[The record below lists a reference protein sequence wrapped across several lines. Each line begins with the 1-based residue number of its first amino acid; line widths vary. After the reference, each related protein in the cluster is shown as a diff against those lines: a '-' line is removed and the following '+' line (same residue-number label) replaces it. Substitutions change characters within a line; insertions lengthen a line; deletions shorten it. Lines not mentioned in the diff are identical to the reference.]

1 MEFVNFEAIDSDQ
14 ESQENFEEEDILSGN
29 DNFIDDKSVE
39 GDTTQPSFYRF
50 VNQIRDLQ
58 EALNCDG
65 QSHVDHRDFQ
75 PEMYLCEP
83 RENVEFDNFEDSA
96 KLSEK
101 FKKSLRTSDDVDKED
116 SFFGAILFGLLTK
129 LSNNGSFNEQPVA
142 EILDHE
148 FAKKL
153 LSEK

>member
-1 MEFVNFEAIDSDQ
+1 MEFINFEAIDSDQ

-50 VNQIRDLQ
+50 VSQTHDPQ
-58 EALNCDG
+58 EALNCDD
-65 QSHVDHRDFQ
+65 QSHVDHRDLQ
-75 PEMYLCEP
+75 PEMYICEP